1 MSGFREM
8 PNLELEKA
16 VAARRAVLE
25 IRDGML
31 VGLGTGST
39 ASHAIRQIGLRVK
52 DEGLKITA
60 TATSKASEVLAASLN
75 IPLVPLEQVSQVDL
89 AIDGADEV
97 DGKLRAIKGGGGAL
111 LREKI
116 VATLAVREIIV
127 VDSSKAV
134 EVLGRF
140 KLPVE
145 VLPFAAA
152 FAERALGDLGVPVA
166 LRRTPD
172 GQSFLT
178 DQGNRIYDIAFD
190 QITEPEELARR
201 LESLPGVVEHGLFL
215 SQIDM
220 VVIANGDKVKVIGR
234 TKY

>member
-1 MSGFREM
+1 M
-8 PNLELEKA
+8 PDLEQEKA
-16 VAARRAVLE
+16 AAARRAVQE

-39 ASHAIRQIGLRVK
+39 ASHAIRQIGQRIKDDGLR
-52 DEGLKITA
+52 ITA

-127 VDSSKAV
+127 VDSSKPV
-134 EVLGRF
+134 EVLGHF

-145 VLPFAAA
+145 VFPFAAA
-152 FAERALGDLGVPVA
+152 FAERALGGLGAPVT
-166 LRRTPD
+166 LRRTAD
-172 GQSFLT
+172 GKPFVT
-178 DQGNRIYDIAFD
+178 DQGTWIYDIAFGS
-190 QITEPEELARR
+190 ITEPEELARR
-201 LESLPGVVEHGLFL
+201 LERLPGVVEHGLFL
-215 SQIDM
+215 TQIDM
-220 VVIANGDKVKVIGR
+220 VVIASSDTVKVVTR